1 MSERDLFRLFQK
13 PEKPPLGLE
22 TIRAWIRKPRPL
34 LRSAWDWVPH
44 ILSRLPQARDFVK
57 KQRAPAAKLLRRVAA
72 RGEPLAKGAA
82 WFGRMLVEL
91 GASGRAAAAAF
102 RDPHNEQGETAAK
115 IEEGA
120 DAVRRLGR
128 SIAAIASVADK
139 VFAIVE
145 GIGKLLQP
153 KAPASVLPEKPPKP
167 AETPDDTPPPRP
179 SPPAESE
186 SPRGQ
191 LPSPEPRPV
200 PQPEPPPEPQPVPQ
214 PEPPTEPAPPE
225 PSPAPR
231 PSPAPLLPE
240 PARPEPPTEPAPPEP
255 SPAPRP
261 SPAPLPP
268 EPARP
273 EPQPAPPEP
282 SPDLL
287 PPEPAPPEPQ
297 PEPQRPEPL
306 PAPLPPEPAPPDPPT
321 EPQPAPPDS
330 PADPLPPEPAPDP
343 DPATSRPVESRKAAP
358 PSPPPKPALPD
369 LTDLPKVLHRR
380 VLALSQRPLREVL
393 RVLILDI
400 CLLRESTAAELAGWL
415 SMHQPSLVARHIR
428 PLLKADLLKLKF
440 PDRPSSPQQAYQT
453 RKDRWPPKN

>member
-82 WFGRMLVEL
+82 WLGGMLVEL
-91 GASGRAAAAAF
+91 GASARVAAAAF
-102 RDPHNEQGETAAK
+102 RDPPNKPGETEAK

-120 DAVRRLGR
+120 DAVRQLGR
-128 SIAAIASVADK
+128 SIAAIASVLDK

-145 GIGKLLQP
+145 GVGKLLQP
-153 KAPASVLPEKPPKP
+153 KAPAPVLPEKPPKP

-186 SPRGQ
+186 SPRRP
-191 LPSPEPRPV
+191 LPSPEPQPV
-200 PQPEPPPEPQPVPQ
+200 PQPEPPPVPQ
-214 PEPPTEPAPPE
+214 PEPPTEPAP
-225 PSPAPR
+225 R
-231 PSPAPLLPE
+231 
-240 PARPEPPTEPAPPEP
+240 EP

-268 EPARP
+268 EPAPP
-273 EPQPAPPEP
+273 EPQPEPAPPEP
-282 SPDLL
+282 LPAPLPPEPAPPES

-297 PEPQRPEPL
+297 PGPAPPEPS
-306 PAPLPPEPAPPDPPT
+306 PEPLPPEPAPPDPPT
-321 EPQPAPPDS
+321 EPQPEPAPPDP

-358 PSPPPKPALPD
+358 PSPPPEPAPPD
-369 LTDLPKVLHRR
+369 LADLPKVLHRR

-400 CLLRESTAAELAGWL
+400 CLLREWSTAAELAGWV

-428 PLLKADLLKLKF
+428 PLVEADLLKLKV
-440 PDRPSSPQQAYQT
+440 PDRPNSRRQAYQT

>member
-82 WFGRMLVEL
+82 WLGGMLVEL
-91 GASGRAAAAAF
+91 GASARVAAAAF
-102 RDPHNEQGETAAK
+102 RDPPNKPGETEAK

-120 DAVRRLGR
+120 DAVRQLGR
-128 SIAAIASVADK
+128 SIAAIASVLDK

-145 GIGKLLQP
+145 GVGKLLQP
-153 KAPASVLPEKPPKP
+153 KAPAPVLPEKPPKP
-167 AETPDDTPPPRP
+167 AETPDDTPPPGP

-186 SPRGQ
+186 SPRRP
-191 LPSPEPRPV
+191 LPSPEPPPV
-200 PQPEPPPEPQPVPQ
+200 PQPEPPPEP
-214 PEPPTEPAPPE
+214 
-225 PSPAPR
+225 
-231 PSPAPLLPE
+231 
-240 PARPEPPTEPAPPEP
+240 
-255 SPAPRP
+255 
-261 SPAPLPP
+261 
-268 EPARP
+268 
-273 EPQPAPPEP
+273 
-282 SPDLL
+282 
-287 PPEPAPPEPQ
+287 PPEPQ
-297 PEPQRPEPL
+297 PEPQPEP
-306 PAPLPPEPAPPDPPT
+306 PAEPQPGPAPPEPSPEPLPPEPAPPDPPT
-321 EPQPAPPDS
+321 EPQPEPAPPDP

-369 LTDLPKVLHRR
+369 LADLPKVLHRR

-400 CLLRESTAAELAGWL
+400 CLLREWSTAAELAGWV

-428 PLLKADLLKLKF
+428 PLVEADLLKLKV
-440 PDRPSSPQQAYQT
+440 PDRPNSRRQAYQT

>member
-34 LRSAWDWVPH
+34 LRSAWDWVPL
-44 ILSRLPQARDFVK
+44 ILSRLPKARDFVK

-72 RGEPLAKGAA
+72 KGAPLAKGAA
-82 WFGRMLVEL
+82 WFGRMLVEV
-91 GASGRAAAAAF
+91 GVSGRAAAATF
-102 RDPHNEQGETAAK
+102 RDPHNKPGETAAK

-128 SIAAIASVADK
+128 SIAAIASLADK

-145 GIGKLLQP
+145 GVGKLLQP
-153 KAPASVLPEKPPKP
+153 KAPASVLPEKPPKR

-186 SPRGQ
+186 SESPRRPP
-191 LPSPEPRPV
+191 PSPEPQPV
-200 PQPEPPPEPQPVPQ
+200 PQPEPPPEPQPEPEPEPQ
-214 PEPPTEPAPPE
+214 PEPAPPE
-225 PSPAPR
+225 PSPAP
-231 PSPAPLLPE
+231 
-240 PARPEPPTEPAPPEP
+240 
-255 SPAPRP
+255 
-261 SPAPLPP
+261 
-268 EPARP
+268 
-273 EPQPAPPEP
+273 
-282 SPDLL
+282 L
-287 PPEPAPPEPQ
+287 PPEPAPPEP
-297 PEPQRPEPL
+297 PTEPQ
-306 PAPLPPEPAPPDPPT
+306 PEPAPPDP
-321 EPQPAPPDS
+321 

-343 DPATSRPVESRKAAP
+343 GPATSRPVESRKAAR

-369 LTDLPKVLHRR
+369 LTGLPKVLHRR
-380 VLALSQRPLREVL
+380 VLALGRRPLAEVL

-415 SMHQPSLVARHIR
+415 SRHQPSLVARHIR
-428 PLLKADLLKLKF
+428 PLLKEGLLKLKF
-440 PDRPSSPQQAYQT
+440 PDRPNSPGQAYQT

>member
-225 PSPAPR
+225 PSPAARAPR
-231 PSPAPLLPE
+231 TADRTRTPGAVARTAAVARTPTPRARAPRTAARAPGAVAGPPAP
-240 PARPEPPTEPAPPEP
+240 
-255 SPAPRP
+255 
-261 SPAPLPP
+261 
-268 EPARP
+268 
-273 EPQPAPPEP
+273 
-282 SPDLL
+282 
-287 PPEPAPPEPQ
+287 
-297 PEPQRPEPL
+297 
-306 PAPLPPEPAPPDPPT
+306 
-321 EPQPAPPDS
+321 
-330 PADPLPPEPAPDP
+330 
-343 DPATSRPVESRKAAP
+343 
-358 PSPPPKPALPD
+358 
-369 LTDLPKVLHRR
+369 
-380 VLALSQRPLREVL
+380 
-393 RVLILDI
+393 
-400 CLLRESTAAELAGWL
+400 
-415 SMHQPSLVARHIR
+415 
-428 PLLKADLLKLKF
+428 
-440 PDRPSSPQQAYQT
+440 
-453 RKDRWPPKN
+453 

>member
-34 LRSAWDWVPH
+34 LRSAWDWVPL
-44 ILSRLPQARDFVK
+44 ILSRLPKARDFVK

-72 RGEPLAKGAA
+72 KGAPLAKGAA

-91 GASGRAAAAAF
+91 GVSGRAAAAAF
-102 RDPHNEQGETAAK
+102 QDPHNKPGETAAK

-128 SIAAIASVADK
+128 SITAIASLADK

-145 GIGKLLQP
+145 GVGKLLQP
-153 KAPASVLPEKPPKP
+153 KAPASVLPEKPPKR

-186 SPRGQ
+186 SESPRRPP
-191 LPSPEPRPV
+191 PSPEPQPV
-200 PQPEPPPEPQPVPQ
+200 PQPEPPPEPQPEPEPEPQ
-214 PEPPTEPAPPE
+214 PEPAPPE
-225 PSPAPR
+225 
-231 PSPAPLLPE
+231 
-240 PARPEPPTEPAPPEP
+240 
-255 SPAPRP
+255 P

-273 EPQPAPPEP
+273 DPPIEPQ
-282 SPDLL
+282 
-287 PPEPAPPEPQ
+287 
-297 PEPQRPEPL
+297 
-306 PAPLPPEPAPPDPPT
+306 PEPAPPDP
-321 EPQPAPPDS
+321 

-343 DPATSRPVESRKAAP
+343 GPATSRPVESRKAAP

-369 LTDLPKVLHRR
+369 LEGLPKVLHRR
-380 VLALSQRPLREVL
+380 VLALGRRPLAEVL

-415 SMHQPSLVARHIR
+415 SRHQPSLVARHIR
-428 PLLKADLLKLKF
+428 PLLKEDLLKLKF
-440 PDRPSSPQQAYQT
+440 PDRPNSPGQAYQT

>member
-34 LRSAWDWVPH
+34 LRSAWDWVPL
-44 ILSRLPQARDFVK
+44 ILSRLPKARDFVK

-72 RGEPLAKGAA
+72 KGVPLAKGAA
-82 WFGRMLVEL
+82 WFGRMLVEV
-91 GASGRAAAAAF
+91 GVSGRAAAAAF
-102 RDPHNEQGETAAK
+102 RDPHNKPGETAAK

-128 SIAAIASVADK
+128 SIAAIASLADK

-145 GIGKLLQP
+145 GVGKLLQP
-153 KAPASVLPEKPPKP
+153 KAPASVLPEKPPKR

-186 SPRGQ
+186 SESPRRPP
-191 LPSPEPRPV
+191 PSPEPQPV
-200 PQPEPPPEPQPVPQ
+200 PQPEPPPEPQPEPEPEPQ
-214 PEPPTEPAPPE
+214 PEPAPPE
-225 PSPAPR
+225 PSPAP
-231 PSPAPLLPE
+231 
-240 PARPEPPTEPAPPEP
+240 
-255 SPAPRP
+255 
-261 SPAPLPP
+261 
-268 EPARP
+268 
-273 EPQPAPPEP
+273 
-282 SPDLL
+282 L
-287 PPEPAPPEPQ
+287 PPEPAPPEP
-297 PEPQRPEPL
+297 PTEPQ
-306 PAPLPPEPAPPDPPT
+306 PEPAPPDP
-321 EPQPAPPDS
+321 

-343 DPATSRPVESRKAAP
+343 APATSRPVESRKAAR

-369 LTDLPKVLHRR
+369 LTGLPKVLHRR
-380 VLALSQRPLREVL
+380 VLALGRRPLAEVL

-415 SMHQPSLVARHIR
+415 SRHQPSLVARHIR
-428 PLLKADLLKLKF
+428 PLLKEGLLKLKF
-440 PDRPSSPQQAYQT
+440 PDRPNSPGQAYQT

>member
-34 LRSAWDWVPH
+34 LRSAWDWVPL
-44 ILSRLPQARDFVK
+44 ILSRLPKARDFVK

-72 RGEPLAKGAA
+72 KGAPRAKGAA

-91 GASGRAAAAAF
+91 GVSGRAAAAAF
-102 RDPHNEQGETAAK
+102 QDPHHKPGETAAK

-128 SIAAIASVADK
+128 SIAAIASLADK

-145 GIGKLLQP
+145 GVGKLLQP
-153 KAPASVLPEKPPKP
+153 KAPASVLPEKPPKR

-186 SPRGQ
+186 SESESESPRRPP
-191 LPSPEPRPV
+191 PSPQPQPV
-200 PQPEPPPEPQPVPQ
+200 PQPEPPPEPQPEPEPEPQ
-214 PEPPTEPAPPE
+214 PEPAPPE
-225 PSPAPR
+225 
-231 PSPAPLLPE
+231 
-240 PARPEPPTEPAPPEP
+240 
-255 SPAPRP
+255 P

-273 EPQPAPPEP
+273 DPPIEPQ
-282 SPDLL
+282 
-287 PPEPAPPEPQ
+287 
-297 PEPQRPEPL
+297 
-306 PAPLPPEPAPPDPPT
+306 PEPAPPDP
-321 EPQPAPPDS
+321 S
-330 PADPLPPEPAPDP
+330 ADPLPPEPAPDP
-343 DPATSRPVESRKAAP
+343 GPATSRPVESRKAAP

-369 LTDLPKVLHRR
+369 LEGLPRVLHSR
-380 VLALSQRPLREVL
+380 VRALGRRPLAEVL

-415 SMHQPSLVARHIR
+415 SRHQPSLVARHIR

-440 PDRPSSPQQAYQT
+440 PDRPNSPGQAYQT

>member
-22 TIRAWIRKPRPL
+22 TILAWIRKPRPL

-44 ILSRLPQARDFVK
+44 ILSRLPKAWKFVK
-57 KQRAPAAKLLRRVAA
+57 KQRAPAAKLLRRAA
-72 RGEPLAKGAA
+72 AKGEPLARGAA
-82 WFGRMLVEL
+82 WFGGMLVEL
-91 GASGRAAAAAF
+91 AVRARAAAAAF
-102 RDPHNEQGETAAK
+102 QNPHNKPGETAAK

-128 SIAAIASVADK
+128 SITAIASLADK

-145 GIGKLLQP
+145 GVGKLLQP
-153 KAPASVLPEKPPKP
+153 KAPASVLPEKPPKR

-186 SPRGQ
+186 SPRRPP
-191 LPSPEPRPV
+191 PSPEPQPV
-200 PQPEPPPEPQPVPQ
+200 PQPEPPPEPQPEPEPEPQ
-214 PEPPTEPAPPE
+214 PEPAPPE
-225 PSPAPR
+225 
-231 PSPAPLLPE
+231 
-240 PARPEPPTEPAPPEP
+240 
-255 SPAPRP
+255 P

-273 EPQPAPPEP
+273 DPPIEPQ
-282 SPDLL
+282 
-287 PPEPAPPEPQ
+287 
-297 PEPQRPEPL
+297 
-306 PAPLPPEPAPPDPPT
+306 PEPAPPDP
-321 EPQPAPPDS
+321 S
-330 PADPLPPEPAPDP
+330 ADPLPPEPAPDP
-343 DPATSRPVESRKAAP
+343 GPPASRPAKSPEPAP
-358 PSPPPKPALPD
+358 PSPPPEPAPPD
-369 LTDLPKVLHRR
+369 LEGLPRVLHRR
-380 VLALSQRPLREVL
+380 ALALSARPDHEVL

-400 CLLRESTAAELAGWL
+400 CLLRQWTTAAELAGWV

-428 PLLKADLLKLKF
+428 PLLKTGLLKLKA

>member
-82 WFGRMLVEL
+82 WLGGMLVEL
-91 GASGRAAAAAF
+91 GASARVAAAAF
-102 RDPHNEQGETAAK
+102 RDPPNKPGETEAK

-120 DAVRRLGR
+120 DAVRQLGR
-128 SIAAIASVADK
+128 SIAAIASVLDK

-145 GIGKLLQP
+145 GVGKLLQP
-153 KAPASVLPEKPPKP
+153 KAPAPVLPEKPPKP
-167 AETPDDTPPPRP
+167 AETPDDTPPPGP

-186 SPRGQ
+186 SPRRP
-191 LPSPEPRPV
+191 LPSPEPPPV
-200 PQPEPPPEPQPVPQ
+200 PQPEPPPEP
-214 PEPPTEPAPPE
+214 
-225 PSPAPR
+225 
-231 PSPAPLLPE
+231 
-240 PARPEPPTEPAPPEP
+240 
-255 SPAPRP
+255 
-261 SPAPLPP
+261 
-268 EPARP
+268 
-273 EPQPAPPEP
+273 
-282 SPDLL
+282 
-287 PPEPAPPEPQ
+287 PPEPQ
-297 PEPQRPEPL
+297 PEPQPEP
-306 PAPLPPEPAPPDPPT
+306 PAEPQPGPAPPEPSPEPLPPEPAPPDPPT
-321 EPQPAPPDS
+321 EPQPEPAPPDP

-369 LTDLPKVLHRR
+369 LADLPKVLHRR

-393 RVLILDI
+393 RVLLLDI
-400 CLLRESTAAELAGWL
+400 CLLREWSTAAELAGWV

-428 PLLKADLLKLKF
+428 PLVEADLLKLKV
-440 PDRPSSPQQAYQT
+440 PDRPNSRRQAYQT